1 MMGFFDTPQAQS
13 EPDGGGSTSPGTP
26 GITTDVDV
34 NVSLPSGDAE
44 VRIGDINL
52 PSVDADVSLL
62 GGDCDASGV
71 DARIN
76 LVTPDTLVDIHAP
89 GLLDVTLG
97 ADNSASDCSD
107 AIHVEALNGDHLL
120 EVQAPGLLDA
130 TIGGAELGQI
140 VGGSDCGLGGSHGDG
155 IQVELLNGEHIAEVH
170 VPSVADV
177 TVGGET
183 GGLLHGLDHIGVC

>member
-1 MMGFFDTPQAQS
+1 MMAIFDTPQAQS
-13 EPDGGGSTSPGTP
+13 EPDGGSTSPGAP
-26 GITTDVDV
+26 GIAADVDV
-34 NVSLPSGDAE
+34 NVSLPSVDAD
-44 VRIGDINL
+44 VCIGDIDL

-62 GGDCDASGV
+62 ASDCDNSGV
-71 DARIN
+71 DAQIN
-76 LVTPDTLVDIHAP
+76 VVTPDTLVDIHAP

-97 ADNSASDCSD
+97 AENGTSDCSD

-120 EVQAPGLLDA
+120 EVHAPGLLDA

-140 VGGSDCGLGGSHGDG
+140 VGGSDCGSGGSHGDG

-183 GGLLHGLDHIGVC
+183 GGMLHGLDDIAGC